1 MASPEKDDKSGN
13 LETGDDDDLS
23 DNLETG
29 DDDEDGDS
37 PKRPQLTASAS
48 VPSFPSR
55 GIEDDR
61 SDLAA
66 ELGGS
71 ETDLD
76 RKELNQN
83 ALHLAQS
90 YAGKYQEY
98 RNHHD
103 RDQAQQKVSRNAID
117 YL

>member
-29 DDDEDGDS
+29 DDDEEGDS

-48 VPSFPSR
+48 VPSFPTR
-55 GIEDDR
+55 VTEDER

-76 RKELNQN
+76 RMELSQN

-90 YAGKYQEY
+90 YGAKYQEH
-98 RNHHD
+98 RGNHD
-103 RDQAQQKVSRNAID
+103 REQHKVSI
-117 YL
+117 